1 MPSETEKPVAH
12 KKLKQDPIPPRTLRE
27 RAERRLSTTRTD
39 VANMTAGQIQRLV
52 HELQVHQIELELQNE
67 ELCNAQVELAHS
79 RDRYSDLYEFAPV
92 GYVTVDVQGKILEC
106 NLTAAEMLGVNRRI
120 LRRASFSRFIPR
132 ESQDDWYLFQR
143 LAFSSEAKQTCEL
156 WMRTPEGSPLAVDLQ
171 ATAFGAE
178 DQRRLLVAFID
189 ITARK
194 EAEDALRTLSRDLAK
209 RVELQTSQIQLQAEA
224 IENLS
229 DGVLITRGN
238 DWPASQIVFV
248 NKAMC
253 RTTGYE
259 RDELVGKMRSILFGP
274 KTDRQTL
281 RHLGEKLFA
290 GQSCWAE
297 FVSYRKDGTSY
308 EAEVSITPIRNG
320 TDRQTHY
327 VAIHRD
333 VTERRRIE
341 HALQESERRF
351 RMMADHAPV
360 MIWMT
365 GPDQR
370 TTFVNTLYLDFTGRT
385 LEQEADGAW
394 VEAIHAEDRERSLE
408 IYRRALDARTAFA
421 MEFRFRRRDGEWR
434 WVTGTGSPLY
444 LDDGTFS
451 GYIGTCIDVTDRRRA
466 EDGIRERE
474 QRLRAILT
482 AAADAIITIDR
493 HGTIVSVNPAAE
505 RIFGYTQSELLS
517 QKVTILMGNDGNFAR
532 YLPPRG
538 RSGETRHE
546 VMARR
551 KDGTVFPVEV
561 TVSEVEHLHLFMGII
576 RDISVRKQTEE
587 ALDHYRRDL
596 QSMSAELMLAEERE
610 RQQLAQDLHDGL
622 GQAIFLARRKL
633 DQKSIAEVG
642 SILDEVA
649 GMVDNLTSELSPRV
663 LQQLGFRSAIR
674 WLARDMQ
681 RRYGLSVRV
690 SIEPGPPFPFE
701 EGVSLVLYR
710 SVRELLINVARHAKT
725 DFATLKAR
733 KHRSNVV
740 IVVEDRGKG
749 FDVEAQIRP
758 SMARRFGLFSIRER
772 LEYLGGTFE
781 IKSTPGKGTK
791 ITLKAPLLSAKAAA
805 VKGE

>member
-1 MPSETEKPVAH
+1 
-12 KKLKQDPIPPRTLRE
+12 
-27 RAERRLSTTRTD
+27 
-39 VANMTAGQIQRLV
+39 MTAQQIQRLV

-67 ELCNAQVELAHS
+67 ELRNAQVELAHS

-92 GYVTVDVQGKILEC
+92 GYLTVDVQGRILES
-106 NLTAAEMLGVNRRI
+106 NLTAAEMLGVDRRT

-132 ESQDDWYLFQR
+132 ESQDDWCRFQR
-143 LAFSSEAKQTCEL
+143 SALSSEAKQTCEL
-156 WMRTPEGSPLAVDLQ
+156 WMRKADGEPLAADLQ
-171 ATAFGAE
+171 STAFGAE
-178 DQRRLLVAFID
+178 NERRLLVAFID

-194 EAEDALRTLSRDLAK
+194 EAEDALRRLSRDLEK
-209 RVELQTSQIQLQAEA
+209 RVEQQTSQIQLQAEA

-229 DGVLITRGN
+229 DGVLITRGAY
-238 DWPASQIVFV
+238 WPDSEIVFV
-248 NKAMC
+248 NQAMC
-253 RTTGYE
+253 RITGYAA
-259 RDELVGKMRSILFGP
+259 DELMGKARSILAGP

-281 RHLGEKLFA
+281 RDLGEKLLA
-290 GQSCWAE
+290 GQSSRAE
-297 FVSYRKDGTSY
+297 LVSYRKDGTLY
-308 EAEVSITPIRNG
+308 DAEVSISPIRIGEN
-320 TDRQTHY
+320 RQISF
-327 VAIHRD
+327 VAVHRD
-333 VTERRRIE
+333 VTEQRRIE
-341 HALQESERRF
+341 HALRQSEQRF
-351 RMMADHAPV
+351 RMLADHAPV
-360 MIWMT
+360 MIWMS

-370 TTFVNTLYLDFTGRT
+370 TSFVNKLYLDFTGRT

-394 VEAIHAEDRERSLE
+394 VDAIHPEDRERSLE
-408 IYRRALDARTAFA
+408 IYRRAFDARAAFA
-421 MEFRFRRRDGEWR
+421 MEFRFRRSNGEWR
-434 WVTGTGSPLY
+434 WVLGTGSPWY
-444 LDDGTFS
+444 RDDSGTFS
-451 GYIGTCIDVTDRRRA
+451 GYIGTCIDVTDRRQA

-493 HGTIVSVNPAAE
+493 HGALVSVNPAAE
-505 RIFGYTQSELLS
+505 RIFGYRQEEILGRN
-517 QKVTILMGNDGNFAR
+517 VTVLMANDSDFR
-532 YLPPRG
+532 LYLPRG
-538 RSGETRHE
+538 DRSAETRHE

-551 KDGTVFPVEV
+551 KDGTPFPVEV
-561 TVSEVEHLHLFMGII
+561 TVSEVEHRHLFMGII

-596 QSMSAELMLAEERE
+596 QTMSAELMLAEERE

-674 WLARDMQ
+674 WLARDMH
-681 RRYGLSVRV
+681 RRYGLSIRM

-701 EGVSLVLYR
+701 EGVSVVLYR

-725 DFATLKAR
+725 DFATLKVR

-749 FDVEAQIRP
+749 FDVEGQVRP

-791 ITLKAPLLSAKAAA
+791 ITLTAPLLSAKAAA
-805 VKGE
+805 KGE